1 MAASARQWLN
11 CIVLPGGFFRR
22 YFCSWLHEALAKVRQ
37 AVESDKLAKMA
48 KEEADDALD
57 DVEAKDKAAM

>member
-22 YFCSWLHEALAKVRQ
+22 ALAKVRQ